1 MLPHH
6 LNSIYDERTQIIFR
20 ISDPI
25 LELMA
30 ELLEDHTDTG
40 GGCPGYIKL
49 TINRN

>member
-6 LNSIYDERTQIIFR
+6 LNSIYDERTQIIFC

-30 ELLEDHTDTG
+30 ELLEDHAATAEVG
-40 GGCPGYIKL
+40 VARAAS
-49 TINRN
+49 N